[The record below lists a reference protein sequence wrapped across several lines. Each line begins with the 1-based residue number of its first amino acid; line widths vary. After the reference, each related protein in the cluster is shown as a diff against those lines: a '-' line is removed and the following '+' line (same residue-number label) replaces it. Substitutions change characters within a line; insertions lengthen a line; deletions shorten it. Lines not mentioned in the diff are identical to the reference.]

1 MSLGEMLMKVG
12 AFQLNEPVPELN
24 EPYVL
29 AVLKPWIDVNNAG
42 SLVLDVLQARMG
54 ANEMG
59 RLSRPGLFY
68 DYTRYRPTIY
78 LDEGIQG
85 MSVPTTTIHY
95 AKREGKNDILLL
107 RMLEPHANSEYY
119 NGSVLKVL
127 RKFKAKKYILLG
139 SMYDT
144 VPHTRPLIVSGYGM
158 GESALQDIAKAE
170 ALPITYSGPSTIA
183 NLIAKE
189 AAASGIDASVF
200 IVSLPQYVVIE
211 EDHAGKAR
219 LMEVLNMLYDIPVS
233 DEDFEKARQQ
243 RSLINERLKGSP
255 ELAALLPQLESVYD
269 ERMKAAGEHGIAGP
283 GPEMED
289 IFWKIMDKD
298 IGKA

>member
-1 MSLGEMLMKVG
+1 MKAG
-12 AFQLNEPVPELN
+12 AFQLTDPVLDLN

-29 AVLKPWIDVNNAG
+29 AILKPWIDVNNVG
-42 SLVLDVLQARMG
+42 SLLLDVLEARLG
-54 ANEMG
+54 AAEMG

-68 DYTRYRPTIY
+68 DFTRYRPTIH
-78 LDEGIQG
+78 LDEGIRG
-85 MSVPTTTIHY
+85 MSVPNTTIHF

-107 RMLEPHANSEYY
+107 RLLEPHAHSEYY
-119 NGSVLKVL
+119 IGSVLKVL
-127 RKFKAKKYILLG
+127 RTLKAKKYILLG

-158 GESALQDIAKAE
+158 GEGALRDIAKVG

-183 NLIAKE
+183 NLITKE
-189 AAASGIDASVF
+189 AAVSGIDASAF

-243 RSLINERLKGSP
+243 RSLISERLGDSP
-255 ELAALLPQLESVYD
+255 ELGALLPQLESAYD
-269 ERMKAAGEHGIAGP
+269 ERMKAAGEHGIADL

-289 IFWKIMDKD
+289 IFWKMMGKD